1 MMGGAGG
8 GQSGTTG
15 TTPQQG
21 GNPFAMLQQ
30 MMANMPQGGGRGGG
44 GAAAPQQSVR
54 PEIVYR
60 DQLRQLNE
68 MGFTNASANLNALIA
83 TGGNL
88 EAAVDRLITGQFS

>member
-1 MMGGAGG
+1 MGGAGG
-8 GQSGTTG
+8 AQSGTTG

-30 MMANMPQGGGRGGG
+30 MMANMPQGGGGG
-44 GAAAPQQSVR
+44 AAPQQNVR